1 MIPGDER
8 TLVILKPDAVA
19 RGLIGE
25 ILSRFEK
32 RYLHIRDMKMMQ
44 HIDGEL
50 AHEHYREHNGKPFY
64 PGLIQA
70 IMAGPVV
77 VLVIEGLNA
86 VMVVRHMIGATD
98 PLWAAQGTIRGD
110 MALGV
115 PNNLIHGS
123 DSPES
128 AKREIELFY
137 PTQSGYGVDE
147 PQYMGF

>member
-32 RYLHIRDMKMMQ
+32 RWLHIKDMKMMQ
-44 HIDGEL
+44 IGGEL

-70 IMAGPVV
+70 IMAGPSV
-77 VLVIEGLNA
+77 VLVIEGPDA
-86 VMVVRHMIGATD
+86 VMVVRTMMGSTYPAT
-98 PLWAAQGTIRGD
+98 AAPGTIRGD

-123 DSPES
+123 DSLKS
-128 AKREIELFY
+128 AAREIKLFY
-137 PTQSGYGVDE
+137 
-147 PQYMGF
+147 

>member
-32 RYLHIRDMKMMQ
+32 RWLHIKNMKMMQ
-44 HIDGEL
+44 IGEEL
-50 AHEHYREHNGKPFY
+50 AHEHYKEHNGKPFY

-70 IMAGPVV
+70 IMAGPAV
-77 VLVIEGLNA
+77 VLIIEGPKA
-86 VMVVRHMIGATD
+86 VEAVRMMMGNTYPID
-98 PLWAAQGTIRGD
+98 SLPGTIRGD
-110 MALGV
+110 LALGV

-128 AKREIELFY
+128 AAREIKLFY
-137 PTQSGYGVDE
+137 A
-147 PQYMGF
+147 